1 MKRTIKYAKYREVV
15 EELNRLK
22 LQAEKQKELLTQKTE
37 TITAQQT
44 EINILRGRID
54 KEVYKKPLKRYV
66 LDTLGDYLDAKEFVD
81 NYYNPFYE
89 VTIDQDEQGNYQLIK
104 KAK

>member
-1 MKRTIKYAKYREVV
+1 MKRTIKYAKYRQVV

-22 LQAEKQKELLTQKTE
+22 LQAQTQKELLTQKTE

-66 LDTLGDYLDAKEFVD
+66 VS
-81 NYYNPFYE
+81 
-89 VTIDQDEQGNYQLIK
+89 QSRS
-104 KAK
+104 

>member
-1 MKRTIKYAKYREVV
+1 MKRTIKYSKYREVV
-15 EELNRLK
+15 AELNRLK
-22 LQAEKQKELLTQKTE
+22 LREQTQKELLTQKTQ

-44 EINILRGRID
+44 EINILRGRLD

-66 LDTLGDYLDAKEFVD
+66 VATVGDLKTAQQYKE

-89 VTIDQDEQGNYQLIK
+89 VSLEQLENGNYQLIK

>member
-1 MKRTIKYAKYREVV
+1 MKRTIKYAKYRQVV

-22 LQAEKQKELLTQKTE
+22 LQEQTRKELLTQKTE
-37 TITAQQT
+37 TITALQT

-54 KEVYKKPLKRYV
+54 KETYKKPLKRYV
-66 LDTLGDYLDAKEFVD
+66 VATVGDLKIAQEYKK

-89 VTIDQDEQGNYQLIK
+89 ISLELLENGNYQLIK

>member
-1 MKRTIKYAKYREVV
+1 MKRTIKYSKYREVV

-22 LQAEKQKELLTQKTE
+22 LQAQTQKELLTQKTE

-44 EINILRGRID
+44 EINILKSRID
-54 KEVYKKPLKRYV
+54 KETYTKPLKRYV
-66 LDTLGDYLDAKEFVD
+66 VATVGDLKIAQEYKK

-89 VTIDQDEQGNYQLIK
+89 ISLELLENGNYQLIK